1 MSQIDVHPFK
11 GAYLIH
17 KSTAPRARHDSFS
30 AAEAEAGRLLA
41 ADPSATFII
50 SREEARVQI
59 RRSASGVPLTRK
71 GSRHDR

>member
-11 GAYLIH
+11 GAFLIH
-17 KSTAPRARHDSFS
+17 KSTAPRARHESFT
-30 AAEAEAGRLLA
+30 AAETEACRLLA
-41 ADPSATFII
+41 ADPLATFII

-71 GSRHDR
+71 DSNRGR